1 MKIAENYLVPSAM
14 VEALWLRWECGS
26 SKWAARRMD
35 TSSTKMGMW
44 DIYLYIYIILYKY
57 IIMYVPEF
65 PESHWNQLP
74 TGGEVR
80 QDMTVFWWETRM
92 NWHYNR
98 KLAEGKH
105 LRRSRKISQAFHD
118 SNNLSGIPWQQ
129 RHWWHVEV
137 GLKQKEDK
145 TKEKEARSADR
156 SACSSFRS
164 GGSWWESRRG
174 NSTEA
179 RGNPGWKFLRRRL
192 RGWSQTGGSTLEL
205 VRFFN
210 QNHGCHSHDQT
221 LSRQF
226 WYSMRKLALFIDQC
240 YSQCLS
246 LFLPFL

>member
-1 MKIAENYLVPSAM
+1 
-14 VEALWLRWECGS
+14 
-26 SKWAARRMD
+26 
-35 TSSTKMGMW
+35 
-44 DIYLYIYIILYKY
+44 
-57 IIMYVPEF
+57 MYVPEF

-164 GGSWWESRRG
+164 GGSWWG
-174 NSTEA
+174 IPA
-179 RGNPGWKFLRRRL
+179 RQLHRSQRKPRL
-192 RGWSQTGGSTLEL
+192 KVPQTPPPRLKSD
-205 VRFFN
+205 RWFN
-210 QNHGCHSHDQT
+210 AGIGQILQSKSW
-221 LSRQF
+221 LS
-226 WYSMRKLALFIDQC
+226 
-240 YSQCLS
+240 
-246 LFLPFL
+246 